1 MSVFYFYTIY
11 CLSLQPS
18 ESWKSKKES
27 MAAFHSSWQ
36 FYIQHT
42 KQVLLLFILFIIII

>member
-1 MSVFYFYTIY
+1 MSVFYFYMIY

-18 ESWKSKKES
+18 KSWKSKKES
-27 MAAFHSSWQ
+27 MAAFHISSQ

-42 KQVLLLFILFIIII
+42 KQVLLFFIIIISI